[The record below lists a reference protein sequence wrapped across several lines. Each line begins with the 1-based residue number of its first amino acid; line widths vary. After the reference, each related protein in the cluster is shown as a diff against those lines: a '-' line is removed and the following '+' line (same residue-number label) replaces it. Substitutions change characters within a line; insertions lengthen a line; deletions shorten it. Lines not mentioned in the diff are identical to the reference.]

1 MIKVGDVFWKVFWDE
16 EGHGLEE
23 WRVRTI
29 RRASH
34 GSSLWDLD
42 EQPLKPLT
50 VYFVEKINGI
60 TWVKKSTRRFDYE
73 WDVNIDRL
81 YRISRTLDEC
91 NDNGPPGGLKTTKL
105 QAYNYAIKDCEKS
118 IKEWEKHDP
127 DDVEFIK
134 QLKRTLASM
143 KARRTKIRSK

>member
-1 MIKVGDVFWKVFWDE
+1 MMIKVGDVFWKVFWDE
-16 EGHGLEE
+16 DGHGLEE

-29 RRASH
+29 RRASR
-34 GSSLWDLD
+34 GSSLWNLD
-42 EQPLKPLT
+42 EQPIT
-50 VYFVEKINGI
+50 VYFVQKINGI
-60 TWVKKSTRRFDYE
+60 TWAKRSKKNFDYG

-105 QAYNYAIKDCEKS
+105 QAYNSAIVDCERS
-118 IKEWEKHDP
+118 IKKWEKQDP
-127 DDVEFIK
+127 DDVEYIS
-134 QLKRTLASM
+134 QLKKILTNM